1 MCMWLQVHDLRLLLY
16 DTYILDHVYL
26 TEFVINGNKC
36 FDLIWTQKVVV
47 REVAGRDGIG
57 ARSMQ
62 AAGNFPSLNYAF

>member
-1 MCMWLQVHDLRLLLY
+1 MF
-16 DTYILDHVYL
+16 YILEYVYL
-26 TEFVINGNKC
+26 TEFVINDIKR
-36 FDLIWTQKVVV
+36 FDLIITQKVVV

>member
-1 MCMWLQVHDLRLLLY
+1 MYKTSGKDFMF
-16 DTYILDHVYL
+16 YILEYVYL
-26 TEFVINGNKC
+26 TEFVTNDIKR
-36 FDLIWTQKVVV
+36 FDLIRTEKVVV